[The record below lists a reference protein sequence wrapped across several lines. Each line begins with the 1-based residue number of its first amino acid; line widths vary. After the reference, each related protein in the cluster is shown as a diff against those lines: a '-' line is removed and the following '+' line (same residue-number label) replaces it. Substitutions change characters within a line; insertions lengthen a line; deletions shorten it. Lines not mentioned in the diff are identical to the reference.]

1 MELIRAAEILIE
13 KIKKD
18 YKDDVALVIIMGS
31 YIYNDT
37 HSRSD
42 LDLYFIP
49 KTERGNKLGFTF
61 IIDDIGFDFWPI
73 SWERLDG
80 IANFEEK
87 TTSIITEGKILYC
100 ASQSDMERFEKIK
113 GKASDVT
120 DRLKFI
126 QKSKEKL
133 NGVYKDYYKLS
144 GARTFNDAEIY
155 GIGIMYT
162 VTYALALLNGIT
174 VKRGRGKLKQEI
186 LNMPLTPDKFPVLY
200 DAAFAVKDIDT
211 LCDIYRNLID
221 STEALILNEELKYK
235 KSSSFADALNGFY
248 EESINFYNKIYHACE
263 TGDKVTAL
271 YASVEL
277 TCEIKD
283 ALKVTDVSPK
293 ILPDIISAYDPD
305 NLNYLALSVKNHQT
319 KFVELLISNGV
330 VIKKFKGFNE
340 LKSYLDLL

>member
-18 YKDDVALVIIMGS
+18 YRDDVALVIIMGS

-37 HSRSD
+37 HSMSD
-42 LDLYFIP
+42 LDLYYIP

-61 IIDDIGFDFWPI
+61 IIDNIGFDFWPI
-73 SWERLDG
+73 SWERMEH

-100 ASQSDMERFEKIK
+100 SSQTDMERFEKIK
-113 GKASDVT
+113 NEASDVS
-120 DRLKFI
+120 DREKFI
-126 QKSKEKL
+126 QKAKEKL
-133 NGVYKDYYKLS
+133 DGAYKDYFKLS
-144 GARTFNDAEIY
+144 GARTFYDACIY

-162 VTYALALLNGIT
+162 VTYALALLNCIT

-186 LNMPLTPDKFPVLY
+186 LNMPLIPDNFSALY
-200 DAAFAVKDIDT
+200 DAAFGVKDIGT
-211 LCDIYRNLID
+211 LSDIYRKLID
-221 STEALILNEELKYK
+221 NTESLIFGEEQKYK
-235 KSSSFADALNGFY
+235 KSSPIADVLKGFY

-271 YASVEL
+271 FASVEL

-283 ALKVTDVSPK
+283 VLKGTDISPK

-305 NLNYLALSVKNHQT
+305 NLNHLALSVKNHQA
-319 KFVELLISNGV
+319 KFVELLTENGV
-330 VIKKFKGFNE
+330 VIRKFKGFNE